1 MSAVIKVFAFSD
13 KYPNPNLS
21 KNKNRKNEITPS
33 AILEESLK
41 RVCSKKLTLL
51 QKRILLHIAETEHLG
66 LTCSG
71 QVREIS
77 RRMRIPESTVK
88 WSIRALRDFYLIE
101 GGTPENRG
109 IPAKVTYPGLLI
121 AEGLRREHM

>member
-13 KYPNPNLS
+13 KYPNLNLS
-21 KNKNRKNEITPS
+21 KNKNRKNEINPS

-66 LTCSG
+66 LTCSR

-109 IPAKVTYPGLLI
+109 VPAKVTYPGLLI
-121 AEGLRREHM
+121 AEGLRREHV

>member
-1 MSAVIKVFAFSD
+1 VFAFSD
-13 KYPNPNLS
+13 KYQNIS
-21 KNKNRKNEITPS
+21 KNKNSKNGITPS

-41 RVCSKKLTLL
+41 RICSKKLTQL

-77 RRMRIPESTVK
+77 RRMGIPESTVK
-88 WSIRALRDFYLIE
+88 WSIRALREFYLIE
-101 GGTPENRG
+101 GGNIDNRG

-121 AEGLRREHM
+121 AEGLRRDPL

>member
-1 MSAVIKVFAFSD
+1 MSAVTKVFDFSD
-13 KYPNPNLS
+13 KYPNLS
-21 KNKNRKNEITPS
+21 KNKNNKEKNEITTS

-41 RVCSKKLTLL
+41 RICSKKLTLL
-51 QKRILLHIAETEHLG
+51 QKRILLHIVETEHLG

-101 GGTPENRG
+101 GGSADNRG

-121 AEGLRREHM
+121 AEGLRRNCS